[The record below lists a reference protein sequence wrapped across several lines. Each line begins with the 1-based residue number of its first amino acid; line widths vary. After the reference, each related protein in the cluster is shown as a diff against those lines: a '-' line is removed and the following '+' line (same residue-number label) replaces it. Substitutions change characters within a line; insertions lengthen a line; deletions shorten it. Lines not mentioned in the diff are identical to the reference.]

1 MKQLIKSATVYCA
14 ELPSAAALRGHFLE
28 DVFVDVLSLQAAGI
42 GFVPRTDTFVAE
54 NGANLVEEFTG
65 GVAFTVRLDQKLI
78 PGSVVKAEV
87 ERRAKLVERDTGRK
101 PGKKERAEMKLEV
114 IDGFMPHALVRSTLI
129 TCYHHTATNYLII
142 PTTNKKLAQQ
152 VVSLLVNSVGSVKT
166 TTINVA
172 NVKGGLTK
180 RLSDWL
186 GGDDEAFSGLSPVNE
201 VQLEQ
206 DTRKVTV
213 RMSDLDSASAALKE
227 ALASS
232 FTVKSLG
239 LHFEGGLSIGG
250 GLSLKLTDNFQL
262 RGIEIPAPIEDNELD
277 SFGAQATLELVE
289 LIDAITFLCEM
300 FGYQEAEVTK

>member
-14 ELPSAAALRGHFLE
+14 ELPGAGALREHFLE
-28 DVFVDVLSLQAAGI
+28 DTFCDVLSLQAGGI
-42 GFVPRTDTFVAE
+42 GFVPRTDTYVAE

-65 GVAFTVRLDQKLI
+65 GVAFTVRIDQKII

-87 ERRAKLVERDTGRK
+87 ERRAKLIERETGRK

-129 TCYHHTATNYLII
+129 TCYHHTATDFLII

-172 NVKGGLTK
+172 DVKGGLTK
-180 RLSDWL
+180 RLKDWL
-186 GGDDEAFSGLSPVNE
+186 DGEDSFGGMYPVGEAV
-201 VQLEQ
+201 LEQ
-206 DTRKVTV
+206 DDRRVAV
-213 RMSDLDSASAALKE
+213 RMAELMAADAGLKE
-227 ALASS
+227 ALGRG

-239 LHFEGGLSIGG
+239 LTFERGT
-250 GLSLKLTDNFQL
+250 SLKLTDDFQL
-262 RGIEIPAPIEDNELD
+262 RGIWVGDPIEEGDDD
-277 SFGAQATLELVE
+277 SFGAQATLELAE
-289 LIDAITFLCEM
+289 LTDAITFLCEM
-300 FGYQEAEVTK
+300 FGYQEESK

>member
-1 MKQLIKSATVYCA
+1 MKQLIKSATIFCA
-14 ELPSAAALRGHFLE
+14 ELPSADALRGHFLE
-28 DVFVDVLSLQAAGI
+28 DVFADVLSLQAAGI
-42 GFVPRTDTFVAE
+42 GFVPRTDTFVME

-65 GVAFTVRLDQKLI
+65 GVAFTVRVDQKII

-87 ERRAKLVERDTGRK
+87 DRRSKLLERERGRK

-129 TCYHHTATNYLII
+129 TCYHHTLMNYLII

-172 NVKGGLTK
+172 DVKGGLTK
-180 RLSDWL
+180 RLKDWL
-186 GGDDEAFSGLSPVNE
+186 DGDVDAFGGLDPVAE
-201 VQLEQ
+201 VVLEQ
-206 DTRKVTV
+206 DDRKVSV
-213 RMSDLDSASAALKE
+213 RMGDLTSAGDALKE
-227 ALASS
+227 ALASR

-239 LHFEGGLSIGG
+239 LSFEGGTA
-250 GLSLKLTDNFQL
+250 LKLTDDFHL
-262 RGIEIPAPIEDNELD
+262 RGIWIANPIEDGDDD
-277 SFGAQATLELVE
+277 SFEAQATLELSE

-300 FGYQEAEVTK
+300 FGYQGEEK